1 MFSKFRRSIFLFT
14 AILCIFCTPA
24 SKAFQSPS
32 DIVASTRDQ
41 IKQEWLERSVN
52 YYSKVMRVERQRN
65 LGSLDEDELESIEY
79 QRLAQ
84 KHWFA
89 IRKVKEGQYQQ
100 AEILYKRIINEIM
113 TEEDGCDHSKLAV
126 TTLLLALHMQRMG
139 DLKKTRSV
147 FLSFFREVVVK
158 QEEDGHSKCAC
169 SAKVLGAFAL
179 FEMKRG
185 NAKKA
190 FEIARE
196 AVKFDP
202 ALKPVLNWK
211 QFRDAQAMS
220 SKNADK
226 KLSA

>member
-1 MFSKFRRSIFLFT
+1 MFCKFRRSLFLAVAT
-14 AILCIFCTPA
+14 LCLYYAPT
-24 SKAFQSPS
+24 SAFQTPS
-32 DIVASTRDQ
+32 DVAASTRDQ
-41 IKQEWLERSVN
+41 LKKEWLERSVD

-65 LGSLDEDELESIEY
+65 LGTLDEEELDSIEY

-100 AEILYKRIINEIM
+100 AEIIYKRIINEIM
-113 TEEDGCDHSKLAV
+113 AEEDGCDHAKLAV
-126 TTLLLALHMQRMG
+126 TTLLLALHCQRMG

-202 ALKPVLNWK
+202 ALAPVLNWK
-211 QFRDAQAMS
+211 QFRDAKAS
-220 SKNADK
+220 TNKKADG
-226 KLSA
+226 KLSP